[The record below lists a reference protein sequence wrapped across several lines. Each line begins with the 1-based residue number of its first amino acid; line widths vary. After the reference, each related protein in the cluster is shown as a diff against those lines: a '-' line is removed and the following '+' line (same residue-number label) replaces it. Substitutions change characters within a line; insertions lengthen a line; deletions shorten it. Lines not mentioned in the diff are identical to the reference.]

1 MRVPDL
7 AAKVAFLSDPEA
19 YPERP
24 SMVETKETHMS
35 WVFLTD
41 AHAYKLKKPVRTS
54 FLDFSTLVARSLNCR
69 REVRLNR
76 RLAPDVYLGV
86 VALRTDAAGRLHLD
100 AHGRIAD
107 WLVKSRRL
115 AAHHTLEY
123 AIQSGAVRQADIVR
137 LVERLVPFFR
147 DARRVP
153 ATPGGYLGRI
163 AAAIDADRR
172 ELLRPEFR
180 LPEELIEQLAT
191 AQRRFTEMEARI
203 VALRS
208 ARIVEGHGDL
218 RPEHIYLDGAP
229 IVMDCIEFNRGLRIL
244 DPAEELAYLAM
255 ECDRLGAPDVD
266 GWLLGAWRDAT
277 GEALPRPLV
286 GFYKARQAMLRAKIA
301 IWHLDEPLTDS
312 AAKWRARARDYLH
325 LAQGY
330 AGALPRPVAANPLAR
345 AAR

>member
-41 AHAYKLKKPVRTS
+41 AHAYKLKKPVRTG
-54 FLDFSTLVARSLNCR
+54 FLDFSTLAARSLNCR

-153 ATPGGYLGRI
+153 ATPGAIWAALQPRSRSPPR
-163 AAAIDADRR
+163 AAASRISAAGGADRAARHGPTPVHRDGSPYRGAPKRADRR
-172 ELLRPEFR
+172 
-180 LPEELIEQLAT
+180 
-191 AQRRFTEMEARI
+191 
-203 VALRS
+203 
-208 ARIVEGHGDL
+208 GHGDL